1 MQKKVKE
8 QKQERKPFH
17 LFKGMLRLVASDFEK
32 RLNSFNTEF
41 QIFTEFGWSS
51 DSKRNGLLIDLS
63 QIRWVELG
71 AAAQLVLL
79 IESAKKQGLKIM
91 IALPLNKLSRGESE
105 SLTKSKNNS
114 EVEFQKKSE
123 VFEGLRLSREY
134 AKNYLSNIQFQRTA
148 ICPHVKT
155 GEVTF
160 SEDYQFVAEKINE
173 PETDIEKYSTTEILR
188 RIRRPEEIGYKF
200 LIPLTW
206 LKAKQHNHSLDFI
219 EEKFTDVL
227 SQSERGLDAI
237 DAQAIKNVI
246 INELLKNVREH
257 SKCDDAL
264 IGVALQPS
272 RILTSNNY
280 LTCERNFIEWTS
292 KANTNY
298 ISIFFGDTGD
308 GLCRTLQPAFTSN
321 STERPNDYNIIKWAF
336 DKWSTSKTDEVLR
349 GTKGLYRILRIINK
363 YNGLIAIRTAHENA
377 GFQKGGLESSKFIY
391 QTTENKKSPNIGLLP
406 GTFLKMQFSPFK
418 ELTKFNITPHVAQ
431 YKQDENYKWLT
442 KTIRLDTTNS
452 RETFSKDL
460 SVKKIFGEPKTNV
473 LILID
478 SKNCKLS
485 KPEEMEDSIKNH
497 LLHLSEARHPNG
509 VVVYGFPTGWEN
521 IEAIVNSVNSLIQ
534 EKRVK
539 PEVDSEA
546 AHPDKEDIYDPVL
559 VLGENRQFCW
569 VGDDSNII
577 SCLNE
582 LYRSEQPKVKITELD
597 SFNSLDTKAQTR
609 VLQYFMSD
617 NAVVTL
623 EYGQAL
629 RFNFSNLKNHF
640 SEQLKLKLKETIK
653 EYKENQ
659 KYYVTPNLRNVKYWV
674 NIDNLIKGDLK
685 GYAFA
690 LSSALKEIN
699 SDLPENLNN
708 YKILIDNQD
717 SFQLAVEFSGWIGI
731 PTKYI
736 VNFNDEVDGRMPR
749 RNPIFEEKDNVIIL
763 TTIISTK
770 ETARRSLKAV
780 LRDLAN
786 PIAVLGI
793 INQSHDELIAA
804 WGKEIPTISLINNV
818 DFELSQEEISQQN
831 LQPIFKAPFGYND
844 ESFDNETKPDKEI
857 EKIYNLITEQKAL
870 HFSHLGKTNSRHFTF
885 YLSATRLLNDEEKSE
900 KMIYGKF
907 YDKIKEWLDDKGE
920 STFDIWR
927 PTPDFKLSNPV
938 NKITSKISNHFVT
951 KRKYRCNN
959 ISEIKRAAN
968 YGEWTLMNPRDYQM
982 NPCENIV
989 IVDWGSLTG
998 NTTQQM
1004 INLAAQEGKKNIL
1017 VCILFS
1023 QLPTKEEEFL
1033 LNIKEVKGQKKKD
1046 KQALF
1051 ETPEI
1056 SEISSAVFVN
1066 FFYRLPL
1073 RNYESADCPI
1083 CEHIHA
1089 LREFEIKGEH
1099 MSDFYTK
1106 RRERLKIKDK
1116 DKADLPPQD
1125 FYANDNI
1132 FLDSEVILHM
1142 FKFRVLL
1149 QEALLSTRKRKQI
1162 EDYFVTIYQN
1172 IENEKTNHKSEIY
1185 SILYFL
1191 STEIMWMQ
1199 KPPLV
1204 FLSIRKTLSLIAKT
1218 IAVWKLEDAR
1228 DFFFDEPTLVRYKF
1242 AAISVLRSSDK
1253 NEFNNS
1259 IHDIFASAKRED
1271 SYSHSLTQNL
1281 FYHTYSY
1288 LKRQYHTSTEY
1299 IDIVIKNLNLIL
1311 KENNLSSKL
1320 KNVIIFLRYFAE
1332 KRKFEIAIPSETKMS
1347 VFNSYKKQIIDN
1359 YGLSYKHN
1367 NVSDDFTEVKPIDYM
1382 QLLQTHHENDLPEE
1396 NLKSIVENSGF
1407 INWLTIVPKRWSDV
1421 AAYLNNV
1428 VINHFGKLDDL
1439 VNSKLFSASDTLF
1452 ATFIRQ
1458 MLSEKKLF
1466 GVNDELTFQIND
1478 IITNP
1483 SILGSRS
1490 FFNRYINTWNFYY
1503 QSFMQVNVNAPSL
1516 SCPLVKIAEQTPCN
1530 FLEAFNKSIR
1540 ESKRKAASQVIKI
1553 EFDFEITEEAK
1564 VFFPY
1569 SQLKH
1574 FLDQVFLYNLFTHY
1588 INGQTIKVRVE
1599 QIAKSS
1605 ESITIR
1611 ISNKGTKP
1619 KERNSGGLNKFVTE
1633 FALFGGHLNYDYNE
1647 THKVFLID
1655 VKLLIWKDE

>member
-1 MQKKVKE
+1 MTEKVQE
-8 QKQERKPFH
+8 QKPFH
-17 LFKGMLRLVASDFEK
+17 LFKGMLRLVTSDFET
-32 RLNSFNTEF
+32 RFNNFNAEY
-41 QIFTEFGWSS
+41 QIFTELGWSS
-51 DSKRNGLLIDLS
+51 DSQKNGLLIDLS
-63 QIRWVELG
+63 QVRWVELG

-91 IALPLNKLSRGESE
+91 IVLPLNKLNKGENE
-105 SLTKSKNNS
+105 SLEKSKGNS
-114 EVEFQKKSE
+114 DTEFQRKSE

-134 AKNYLSNIQFQRTA
+134 AKNYLSNIQFQRAA
-148 ICPHVKT
+148 ICPHIKI
-155 GEVTF
+155 GEVKFT
-160 SEDYQFVAEKINE
+160 ENYQFEAEKTSE
-173 PETDIEKYSTTEILR
+173 SETERKSTTEILR

-206 LKAKQHNHSLDFI
+206 LKVKQHNHSLDFI

-227 SQSERGLDAI
+227 SQPERGLDTI

-272 RILTSNNY
+272 RILTANDY
-280 LTCERNFIEWTS
+280 LLCERNFIEWTS

-308 GLCRTLQPAFTSN
+308 GLCRTLQPAFSSISN
-321 STERPNDYNIIKWAF
+321 ERLNDCNIIRWAF
-336 DKWSTSKTDEVLR
+336 DKWSTRKTDEVLR

-363 YNGLIAIRTAHENA
+363 YNGLIAIRTARENA

-391 QTTENKKSPNIGLLP
+391 QTENKKKPNIGLLP

-418 ELTKFNITPHVAQ
+418 ELTKFNIVPHLAR
-431 YKQDENYKWLT
+431 YKPDEDYKWLT
-442 KTIRLDTTNS
+442 KTIRLDTTNP
-452 RETFSKDL
+452 RETFSNAL
-460 SVKKIFGEPKTNV
+460 SVKKIFGEKKTNA

-478 SKNCKLS
+478 SKNCKLL
-485 KPEEMEDSIKNH
+485 KPDEIEEAIKNH

-534 EKRVK
+534 EKRIK

-582 LYRSEQPKVKITELD
+582 LYRSEQAKEKITELD
-597 SFNSLDTKAQTR
+597 SFSSLDSKAQTR

-617 NAVVTL
+617 DAVVTL

-640 SEQLKLKLKETIK
+640 SEQLKLKLDETIK
-653 EYKENQ
+653 EHRENQ
-659 KYYVTPNLRNVKYWV
+659 KYYVTPNLRHVKYWV
-674 NIDNLIKGDLK
+674 SIDNLIKDDLK

-690 LSSALKEIN
+690 LSSALKEID
-699 SDLPENLNN
+699 SALPENLSN

-717 SFQLAVEFSGWIGI
+717 SFQLAAEFSGWIGI
-731 PTKYI
+731 PTKNI
-736 VNFNDEVDGRMPR
+736 VNFNDEVDGRLPR

-793 INQSHDELIAA
+793 INQSSDELIAT

-818 DFELSQEEISQQN
+818 DFEISQEEISKQN

-844 ESFDNETKPDKEI
+844 EPFDSETKPDKEI

-900 KMIYGKF
+900 KLIYGKF
-907 YDKIKEWLDDKGE
+907 YDRIKEWLDDIKA
-920 STFDIWR
+920 TAFDIWR

-938 NKITSKISNHFVT
+938 NKIASKISNHFAQ
-951 KRKYRCNN
+951 KGKYYCNN

-968 YGEWTLMNPRDYQM
+968 YGEWTLINPSEYQM
-982 NPCENIV
+982 NPSANIV
-989 IVDWGSLTG
+989 VVDWGSLTG

-1023 QLPTKEEEFL
+1023 QLPSKEEEFL
-1033 LNIKEVKGQKKKD
+1033 LNIKEVKGLKKENR
-1046 KQALF
+1046 QGLF
-1051 ETPEI
+1051 EAPVF
-1056 SEISSAVFVN
+1056 SEISSAVSVN

-1073 RNYESADCPI
+1073 KNYESADCPV

-1116 DKADLPPQD
+1116 DKTDLPPQD

-1132 FLDSEVILHM
+1132 FLDSEVILNM

-1149 QEALLSTRKRKQI
+1149 QEALLSTMKRKQI
-1162 EDYFVTIYQN
+1162 EDYFVRIFQN
-1172 IENEKTNHKSEIY
+1172 IEKEKINSKSEVY

-1204 FLSIRKTLSLIAKT
+1204 FLSIRKTLSNIAKT
-1218 IAVWKLEDAR
+1218 IATWKLDDAR
-1228 DFFFDEPTLVRYKF
+1228 NFFFDEPTLVRYKF

-1259 IHDIFASAKRED
+1259 IHDIFASARRED
-1271 SYSHSLTQNL
+1271 SYSHSITQNL

-1288 LKRQYHTSTEY
+1288 LKRQYHTSSQY
-1299 IDIVIKNLNLIL
+1299 IDIVIKNLDLIL
-1311 KENNLSSKL
+1311 KENNLNSKL

-1347 VFNSYKKQIIDN
+1347 VFSSYKKQIIDN

-1382 QLLQTHHENDLPEE
+1382 QLLQTHHEK
-1396 NLKSIVENSGF
+1396 NLSEDNLRSIVDNSGF
-1407 INWLTIVPKRWSDV
+1407 INWLGIVPKRWSDV

-1458 MLSEKKLF
+1458 ILSEKKLF
-1466 GVNDELTFQIND
+1466 GVNDELTFHIND

-1483 SILGSRS
+1483 SILGSRD

-1503 QSFMQVNVNAPSL
+1503 QSFMHVNVNAPSL

-1530 FLEAFNKSIR
+1530 FVEAFNKSIG
-1540 ESKRKAASQVIKI
+1540 ESKRKAISQDIKI
-1553 EFDFEITEEAK
+1553 EFDFKIMDEVK

-1574 FLDQVFLYNLFTHY
+1574 FLDQIFLYNLFTHH
-1588 INGQTIKVRVE
+1588 INGQIIRVAVE
-1599 QIAKSS
+1599 QISKSD
-1605 ESITIR
+1605 ESMTIR
-1611 ISNKGTKP
+1611 ISSKGTKP

-1647 THKVFLID
+1647 TDREFIID
-1655 VKLLIWKDE
+1655 VKLLIWKDEL

>member
-1 MQKKVKE
+1 MPKKIKE
-8 QKQERKPFH
+8 QKQERKQFH
-17 LFKGMLRLVASDFEK
+17 LFKGMLRLVATDFEK
-32 RLNSFNTEF
+32 RFNNFNNEH
-41 QIFTEFGWSS
+41 QIFTEFGWSN
-51 DSKRNGLLIDLS
+51 DSQSNGLLIDLS

-79 IESAKKQGLKIM
+79 IESAKKQGLKIT
-91 IALPLNKLSRGESE
+91 IALPNNKLNSGELNELERVKLKSTDNYNK
-105 SLTKSKNNS
+105 LT
-114 EVEFQKKSE
+114 EI
-123 VFEGLRLSREY
+123 FETYRIQRQY
-134 AKNYLSNIQFQRTA
+134 AKNYLSNIQFQRTSV
-148 ICPHVKT
+148 CPHVKT
-155 GEVTF
+155 GEVAFT
-160 SEDYQFVAEKINE
+160 EDYQFEAEKTDE
-173 PETDIEKYSTTEILR
+173 SETEIEKISTTEILR

-257 SKCDDAL
+257 SKCDEAL
-264 IGVALQPS
+264 ICVALQPS
-272 RILTSNNY
+272 KILSINDY
-280 LTCERNFIEWTS
+280 LPCERNFIEWTS
-292 KANTNY
+292 KTNTNY
-298 ISIFFGDTGD
+298 ISIYFGDNGD
-308 GLCRTLQPAFTSN
+308 GLCRTLQPAFKPNSN
-321 STERPNDYNIIKWAF
+321 ERANDYNIIKWAF

-363 YNGLIAIRTAHENA
+363 YNGLITIRTAHENA
-377 GFQKGGLESSKFIY
+377 GFQKGGLQSPKFVH
-391 QTTENKKSPNIGLLP
+391 QTTENKKSPDIGLLP

-418 ELTKFNITPHVAQ
+418 ELTKFNITPHIAQ
-431 YKQDENYKWLT
+431 YKQDEDYKWVT
-442 KTIRLDTTNS
+442 KTIRLDTTNP
-452 RETFSKDL
+452 RETFANEL
-460 SVKKIFGEPKTNV
+460 SVNKIFGEQKTNV

-478 SKNCKLS
+478 AKNSKLS
-485 KPEEMEDSIKNH
+485 KPDEIEDSIKNH

-534 EKRVK
+534 EKRIK

-546 AHPDKEDIYDPVL
+546 IHPDKEDIYDPVL

-569 VGDDSNII
+569 VGDDTNII

-582 LYRSEQPKVKITELD
+582 LYRSEQPKETITELD
-597 SFNSLDTKAQTR
+597 SFNSLNAKAQTR

-617 NAVVTL
+617 DAVVTL

-640 SEQLKLKLKETIK
+640 SEQLKLKLSVTIK
-653 EYKENQ
+653 EHKENQ
-659 KYYVTPNLRNVKYWV
+659 KYYVTPNLRNVKYWL

-690 LSSALKEIN
+690 LSSALKEID
-699 SDLPENLNN
+699 SALPENLNN

-731 PTKYI
+731 PTKNI
-736 VNFNDEVDGRMPR
+736 INFNDEVDGRLPR

-793 INQSHDELIAA
+793 INQTHDELIAA
-804 WGKEIPTISLINNV
+804 WGKEIPSISLINNI
-818 DFELSQEEISQQN
+818 DLEISQEEISKNN
-831 LQPIFKAPFGYND
+831 LQPIFKAPFGYSD
-844 ESFDNETKPDKEI
+844 EPFDNETKPDKEI
-857 EKIYNLITEQKAL
+857 EKIYSLITEQKAL

-885 YLSATRLLNDEEKSE
+885 YLSATRLLNDEEKAE
-900 KMIYGKF
+900 KLIYGKF
-907 YDKIKEWLDDKGE
+907 SDRIKEWLDNIGE
-920 STFDIWR
+920 NTFDIWR

-938 NKITSKISNHFVT
+938 NKITNKISNHFAE
-951 KRKYRCNN
+951 KRKYKCNN

-968 YGEWTLMNPRDYQM
+968 YGEWTLMHPREYQI
-982 NPCENIV
+982 NPCDNIV

-1023 QLPTKEEEFL
+1023 QLPSKEEEFL
-1033 LNIKEVKGQKKKD
+1033 LNIKEVKGQKRKE

-1051 ETPEI
+1051 EAPEI
-1056 SEISSAVFVN
+1056 SEISSAISVN

-1073 RNYESADCPI
+1073 RNYESADCPV

-1099 MSDFYTK
+1099 MSDFYMK

-1149 QEALLSTRKRKQI
+1149 QEALFSTRKRKQI
-1162 EDYFVTIYQN
+1162 EDYFVTIFQN
-1172 IENEKTNHKSEIY
+1172 IEKEKINPKSEIY
-1185 SILYFL
+1185 SVLYFL

-1204 FLSIRKTLSLIAKT
+1204 FLSIRKTLSQIAKT
-1218 IAVWKLEDAR
+1218 IAVWKLEEAR

-1253 NEFNNS
+1253 NEFNLS
-1259 IHDIFASAKRED
+1259 IHDIFSSAKRENL
-1271 SYSHSLTQNL
+1271 YSHSITQNL

-1288 LKRQYHTSTEY
+1288 LKRQYHTSSEY
-1299 IDIVIKNLNLIL
+1299 FDIVIKNLDLIL

-1320 KNVIIFLRYFAE
+1320 KYIIIFLRYFAE
-1332 KRKFEIAIPSETKMS
+1332 KRKFESAIPSETKMT

-1382 QLLQTHHENDLPEE
+1382 QLLQTHHEKNFPEE

-1452 ATFIRQ
+1452 ATFIKQ

-1490 FFNRYINTWNFYY
+1490 FFNRYINTWNFYD
-1503 QSFMQVNVNAPSL
+1503 QSFMHINANAPSL

-1530 FLEAFNKSIR
+1530 FLEAFNKSIG
-1540 ESKRKAASQVIKI
+1540 ETKKKATSQEIRI
-1553 EFDFEITEEAK
+1553 EFDFRITEESK

-1588 INGQTIKVRVE
+1588 INGQTIKVAVE
-1599 QIAKSS
+1599 QISKSD
-1605 ESITIR
+1605 ESMTIR
-1611 ISNKGTKP
+1611 ISSKGTKP

-1647 THKVFLID
+1647 AHKEFLID